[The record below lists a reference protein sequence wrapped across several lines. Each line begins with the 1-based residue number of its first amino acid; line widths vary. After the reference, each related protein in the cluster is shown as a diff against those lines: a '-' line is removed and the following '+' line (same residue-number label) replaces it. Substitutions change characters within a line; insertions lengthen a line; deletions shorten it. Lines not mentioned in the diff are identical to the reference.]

1 MTGSKFDDNEPDDRN
16 VDVRTKWVVVAETV
30 NRTLAEFAVNGLKSY
45 DIPAALDARAGF
57 LGSVGLKLR
66 SIKDG
71 QLQTFK
77 ILSPAEFAEEAA
89 EIVKIFLGDSD
100 DPGKDREYTEDD

>member
-1 MTGSKFDDNEPDDRN
+1 MTGLNFDDNGPVDQN
-16 VDVRTKWVVVAETV
+16 MDVRAKWVVVAETV

-66 SIKDG
+66 SFKDG
-71 QLQTFK
+71 KLQTFK

-89 EIVKIFLGDSD
+89 EVVKIFLGDSD